1 MKTTIERELKLEADG
16 SLSIDDLGGEPVPPR
31 TFTSTCYHT
40 EDELLLRLGL
50 QLRRRLEHGK
60 NVWQL
65 KLPRE
70 DGRVELEVE
79 GGPAG
84 PPPELAGVL
93 RASLDGRRLRP
104 VAKLRTHRSGRRL
117 DGADVTLDEVDVLDG
132 QRVASRFTELEAELV
147 TDEPRRLALRAA
159 VRGAVNRFRRTSSA
173 RRLSRSPICRQLASS
188 AR

>member
-1 MKTTIERELKLEADG
+1 MRTTIERELKLEADG

-31 TFTSTCYHT
+31 TFTSTYYDT
-40 EDELLLRLGL
+40 EDGLLLRLGL

-93 RASLDGRRLRP
+93 RALLDDRRLRP
-104 VAKLRTHRSGRRL
+104 VAKLRTHRQRPTTRRRGRHAGRGRRARRTA
-117 DGADVTLDEVDVLDG
+117 G
-132 QRVASRFTELEAELV
+132 
-147 TDEPRRLALRAA
+147 RLAVHRDSK
-159 VRGAVNRFRRTSSA
+159 RSS
-173 RRLSRSPICRQLASS
+173 
-188 AR
+188 